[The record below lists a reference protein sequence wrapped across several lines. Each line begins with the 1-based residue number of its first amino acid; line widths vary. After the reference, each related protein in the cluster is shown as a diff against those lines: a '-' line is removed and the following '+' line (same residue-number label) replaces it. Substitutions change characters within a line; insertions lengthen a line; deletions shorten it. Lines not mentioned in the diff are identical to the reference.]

1 MVDSAD
7 GCGVR
12 LFFSYGSA
20 PSPSPFPLFHM
31 LFSERFAVLCRH
43 VSSRTRTCA
52 RRCQDVV
59 RWKDRYS
66 GFIIIV
72 TAEPDLWGG
81 RCALCLICGVIGL
94 VGRSEL
100 VLARVMDAFNGSNAI
115 SYDRVASS
123 LHQHLSTTTTSHC
136 IGMAMSYDKADRL
149 RTSSTHFIP

>member
-81 RCALCLICGVIGL
+81 EMCIVFDMRGYRAGGSIGISPSACHGRVQRFQCHLLRPRRVVSASASVYNNNFSSYWHGDVI
-94 VGRSEL
+94 R
-100 VLARVMDAFNGSNAI
+100 
-115 SYDRVASS
+115 
-123 LHQHLSTTTTSHC
+123 
-136 IGMAMSYDKADRL
+136 
-149 RTSSTHFIP
+149 